1 MNFDFILK
9 MSQFC
14 ILFCILPS
22 VIIVKYLKPILKQK
36 ESPMKSISN
45 KVVLFA
51 GKLSSNVRLVVFL
64 LTLVLFVLAAGAP
77 SATGSVGG

>member
-1 MNFDFILK
+1 
-9 MSQFC
+9 
-14 ILFCILPS
+14 
-22 VIIVKYLKPILKQK
+22 
-36 ESPMKSISN
+36 MKSISN
-45 KVVLFA
+45 KVVFFA